1 MVAQVKPTSKNS
13 PAIKVGNNKNIL
25 PAEKYATP
33 HDMSGNPVKGG
44 LPTVSDQDGTSWS
57 NEMKISVGNVTKGP
71 DPKTKTTGIE
81 TRGNGAATKGR
92 TARGPMA

>member
-1 MVAQVKPTSKNS
+1 MAKMTPATSKNS
-13 PAIKVGNNKNIL
+13 PTIKVGNKKNSL

-44 LPTVSDQDGTSWS
+44 LPPISDQDGTSWS
-57 NEMKISVGNVTKGP
+57 NSMKISVGNVTKGP
-71 DPKTKTTGIE
+71 DPVTKTTGIE
-81 TRGNGAATKGR
+81 TRGNGAATKGC

>member
-25 PAEKYATP
+25 PAEKYAMP
-33 HDMSGNPVKGG
+33 HDMSGNPVSGG
-44 LPTVSDQDGTSWS
+44 LPAESTETGAEFLNNANIGAGTT
-57 NEMKISVGNVTKGP
+57 TKGNYP
-71 DPKTKTTGIE
+71 ATKTTGIE

>member
-1 MVAQVKPTSKNS
+1 MVAQVKPTKKNS

-25 PAEKYATP
+25 PAEKYAMP
-33 HDMSGNPVKGG
+33 HDMSGNPVSGG
-44 LPTVSDQDGTSWS
+44 LPAESTETGTAYINRMNISTGTVS
-57 NEMKISVGNVTKGP
+57 KGNYP
-71 DPKTKTTGIE
+71 ATKTTGIE